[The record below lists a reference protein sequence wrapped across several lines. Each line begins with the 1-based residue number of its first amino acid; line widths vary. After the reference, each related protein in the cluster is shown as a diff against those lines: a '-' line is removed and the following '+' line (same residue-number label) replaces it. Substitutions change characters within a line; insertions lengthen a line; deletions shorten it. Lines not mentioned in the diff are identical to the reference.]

1 MPEITLKR
9 EDSLKVLNDP
19 TANADARVIAA
30 CAMALFE
37 CNDGELAAQSTRQIA
52 HKILRMAA
60 AALDTA
66 AEFAAD
72 DEDDS
77 NG

>member
-1 MPEITLKR
+1 MADITLKR
-9 EDSLKVLNDP
+9 EDSLRILND
-19 TANADARVIAA
+19 ANSTADARVIAA

-37 CNDGELAAQSTRQIA
+37 CSGGELSEQSTRPIA
-52 HKILRMAA
+52 HRLLRMAA
-60 AALDTA
+60 AALDTT

-72 DEDDS
+72 DEDDR